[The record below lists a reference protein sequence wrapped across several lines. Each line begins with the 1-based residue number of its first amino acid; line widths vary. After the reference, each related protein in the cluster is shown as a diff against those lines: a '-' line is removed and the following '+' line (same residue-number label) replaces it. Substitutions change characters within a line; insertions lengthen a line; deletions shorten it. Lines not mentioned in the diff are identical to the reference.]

1 MKLSLHGLLCICV
14 LSASPLLWAEESD
27 DPVAEQN
34 AKVPRISC
42 DERLNKEQSLSR
54 GLVEGRIKAGQLYA
68 AYAEVMALPPNVAEV
83 AILRADI
90 LRRLGRPEARDW
102 FRALEKTC
110 MSGLAKYGLGLLFAN
125 EGRYVEARD
134 SLLQAVRQ
142 MPTDA
147 RVRNDLGYVLMLLS
161 QDAQATFELR
171 IASELAPEN
180 RLPVLNLMLLSLLQ
194 GNQKDWSAGVARWQP
209 SASERSNLAQ
219 DCRTLYAKRLGIVDD
234 AKVECPIVRP

>member
-1 MKLSLHGLLCICV
+1 MRPFLRDLLCICV
-14 LSASPLLWAEESD
+14 LSISPLLWAEESD

-102 FRALEKTC
+102 FRALEKNC
-110 MSGLAKYGLGLLFAN
+110 MSGLAKYGLGLLSAN
-125 EGRYVEARD
+125 EGRYAEARD

-147 RVRNDLGYVLMLLS
+147 RIRNDLGYVLILLS

-180 RLPVLNLMLLSLLQ
+180 RQPILNLMLLTLLQ
-194 GNQKDWSAGVARWQP
+194 GNQKEWAASVTRWQP
-209 SASERSNLAQ
+209 SASERSTLAQ
-219 DCRTLYAKRLGIVDD
+219 DCRDLYAKRLGIVDD
-234 AKVECPIVRP
+234 AKVECPIARP